1 MKKYHILLGAIA
13 PRAARR
19 TAAMAATIL
28 ALGAVAPA
36 AAQSPPVTVTPL
48 FRSATTASGQQITL
62 PSGPV
67 EVIVSEYVIAP
78 GAVLPVHRHPYE
90 RYAFVEAG
98 TLRVTNTQTGV
109 ATVYRPGDVVV
120 EQIDTWH
127 SGENIGPDVVRLK
140 VIDQVPPGTNNT
152 IIQPGQ

>member
-1 MKKYHILLGAIA
+1 MKRYLILFRAVAAGTGWRTVAIA
-13 PRAARR
+13 A
-19 TAAMAATIL
+19 IL
-28 ALGAVAPA
+28 AFMMVAPA
-36 AAQSPPVTVTPL
+36 AAESSRVTVTPL
-48 FRSATTASGQQITL
+48 FRSTKTASGQQITL

-67 EVIVSEYVIAP
+67 ELIVSEYVIAP

-98 TLRVTNTQTGV
+98 TLRVTNTQTG
-109 ATVYRPGDVVV
+109 AAMVYHPGDVVV

-140 VIDQVPPGTNNT
+140 VIDQVPPGKSNT
-152 IIQPGQ
+152 IIRPGQ